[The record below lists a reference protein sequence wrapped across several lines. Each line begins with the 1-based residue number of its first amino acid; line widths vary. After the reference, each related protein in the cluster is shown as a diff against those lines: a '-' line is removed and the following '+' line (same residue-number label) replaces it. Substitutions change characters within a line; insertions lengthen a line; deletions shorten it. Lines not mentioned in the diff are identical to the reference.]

1 MSKLRNKDGT
11 FKKGHHKVAK
21 KNPHHAHH
29 KHHRKNPP
37 LGLGSLARIG
47 AKLGGAGRVAR
58 VLVVR
63 A

>member
-1 MSKLRNKDGT
+1 MSGLRKKNGQ

-21 KNPHHAHH
+21 KH
-29 KHHRKNPP
+29 HHRKNPI
-37 LGLGSLARIG
+37 GVGALARLG
-47 AKLGGAGRVAR
+47 ASLKAAGGAGRVAR